1 MINQKRN
8 SYIMKGIFLTI
19 CATIILALA
28 MQSCRKEEKEVRL
41 VKVETITVG
50 SDASAP
56 TADFPGRVKA
66 SEEVNMAFKV
76 SGTLARVYVDEG
88 DKVRKGQIIA
98 ELDPTDYRTQLAATE
113 AEYYKIK
120 SEAERVIALYNDSVA
135 TAGDYDKARYGLQQI
150 SAKYKYAKDQLA
162 DTKIYAPFSG
172 TVKKR
177 FYDPASVLGAGM
189 PVVSIITD
197 NSLEI
202 EINIPASTYVNR
214 GNFTSFTTS
223 FDFLEAKTI
232 DLKLISISPA
242 ANANQLYT
250 VRLAVPNGLSNRLSP
265 GMNAMVRLSQAD
277 VAVSSTIEIPS
288 SAIFENE
295 GNSFVWLFNA
305 DNGSIRRQQI
315 EVERLDTKGNAVI
328 KSGIKAGDEIV
339 TSGVHKLSDGQTVER
354 LAPISKTNVGGLL

>member
-1 MINQKRN
+1 MKR
-8 SYIMKGIFLTI
+8 YFITI

-28 MQSCRKEEKEVRL
+28 MQSCRKEVKESRL
-41 VKVETITVG
+41 VKVETLTVG
-50 SDASAP
+50 SDAQA
-56 TADFPGRVKA
+56 TTTDFPGRVKA

-88 DKVRKGQIIA
+88 DKVRKGQIVA
-98 ELDPTDYRTQLAATE
+98 ELDPTDYQTQLAATE

-162 DTKIYAPFSG
+162 DTRIYAPFSG

-177 FYDPASVLGAGM
+177 FYDPPTVLGAGM
-189 PVVSIITD
+189 PIVSIITD

-214 GNFTSFTTS
+214 SNFTAFTTS
-223 FDFLEAKTI
+223 FDFLESKTV

-250 VRLAVPNGLSNRLSP
+250 VRLAVPNGVSNRLSP
-265 GMNAMVRLSQAD
+265 GMNAMVHLSQAD
-277 VAVSSTIEIPS
+277 VAVRGNIEIPT
-288 SAIFENE
+288 SAIFEDK
-295 GNSFVWLFNA
+295 GNSFVWIFNA
-305 DNGSIRRQQI
+305 TNGSLRRQQI
-315 EVERLDTKGNAVI
+315 DVERLDTKGNAVI
-328 KSGIKAGDEIV
+328 KSGLKAGDEIV
-339 TSGVHKLSDGQTVER
+339 TSGVHKLSDGQIVER
-354 LAPISKTNVGGLL
+354 LAPISETNVGGLL